1 MSPPPVLLKCIFPLK
16 LIMTKNTKT
25 PDEVLRSPT
34 CLAHVHSPAAQNPSR
49 LQRLDLRMRLKAAA
63 HVQKKKQRE
72 KMGKRVVKS
81 HSKCGVTRVSLF
93 AGNGKEMHEIRRCI
107 KIPCKNGK
115 PLAVGETH
123 MAWMRGLGALR
134 LSAHAPQHLV
144 SWHKTNGAM
153 CRGRAF
159 FFK

>member
-1 MSPPPVLLKCIFPLK
+1 MTMMSMMLAIM
-16 LIMTKNTKT
+16 LIRKT
-25 PDEVLRSPT
+25 IVMMADEVLRSPT